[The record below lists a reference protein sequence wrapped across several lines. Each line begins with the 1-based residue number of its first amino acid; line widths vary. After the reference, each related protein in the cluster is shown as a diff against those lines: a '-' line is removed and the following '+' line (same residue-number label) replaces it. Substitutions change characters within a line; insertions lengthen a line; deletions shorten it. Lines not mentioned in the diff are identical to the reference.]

1 MVRLFAALATSVA
14 FVNAATE
21 VKLPVPTLTKD
32 FHLECDLNPRLSLGS
47 GPGDTLWNWISF
59 TGGTWNATWGN
70 GTIEVTR
77 LLPNLLHRTLTSP
90 QLGGHDYQYVLPA
103 LAAKLDTR
111 YLLKTADKTPAYI
124 QIKTD
129 GWRTGPPDVL
139 QALNDPLRADDVD
152 PSTYKFRLYIN
163 MNTGDPRYNH
173 VNTTMWVASG
183 MRKGAKVIY
192 DAYRLG

>member
-1 MVRLFAALATSVA
+1 MVRLLAALATSVA
-14 FVNAATE
+14 LVNAATN
-21 VKLPVPTLTKD
+21 VSIPAPTLTKD
-32 FHLECDLNPRLSLGS
+32 FHLECELNPKLSLGS

-70 GTIEVTR
+70 GTIE
-77 LLPNLLHRTLTSP
+77 
-90 QLGGHDYQYVLPA
+90 LGGHDYQYVLPQ

-111 YLLKTADKTPAYI
+111 YLLKTADAVPAYI

-129 GWRTGPPDVL
+129 GWRTGPPEVL
-139 QALNDPLRADDVD
+139 QALNDPVRADDVD

-163 MNTGDPRYNH
+163 MLTGDPRYNH

-192 DAYRLG
+192 DAYVVG